1 MAQISQV
8 SSALVTLTRVS
19 VVGETIHSFV
29 LSFIHSFIHV
39 LTIFYW
45 GPTRTEV

>member
-29 LSFIHSFIHV
+29 HSFIRS
-39 LTIFYW
+39 FMY
-45 GPTRTEV
+45 